1 MADTVQHTEGRFIG
15 GGSTELYYQSWKP
28 IGRPQASVAM
38 AHGFGEHGGRY
49 LNLVKHLVPH
59 GYAVYALDHRGHGR
73 SPGKRGHIN
82 RWNEYRDDVR
92 GFIGLIRHHEPN
104 LPVFLLGHSLGGLIA
119 LEYVLRDP
127 DGLKGV
133 IASGPLL
140 VQARISPAIIA
151 VARILSRLMPSLAI
165 KTGLDAAALS
175 RDPAVVKEYQ
185 EDPLVHSYGTPR
197 LSTEITAAQRWTNA
211 HAADINLPIMMI
223 LGGQDKL
230 VSPEGGRKFFA
241 HVTFAD
247 KELKEYPDAY
257 HEPHND
263 VIADHVIW
271 DVRRWLEAHLA

>member
-1 MADTVQHTEGRFIG
+1 MADTVQHTEGQFIG
-15 GGSTELYYQSWKP
+15 AGSTELYYQSWKP
-28 IGRPQASVAM
+28 IGRPQASVAIT
-38 AHGFGEHGGRY
+38 HGFGEHGGRY
-49 LNLVKHLVPH
+49 FNLVKHLVPP

-92 GFIGLIRHHEPN
+92 GFIRLIRHHEPN

-133 IASGPLL
+133 IVSGPLL

-230 VSPEGGRKFFA
+230 VSPEGGRRFFA